1 MLNKKASHS
10 LLVCGFLCAV
20 TSCGGPGKSATS
32 GGPPPMPPPAVRVGT
47 VQVRNIPLYGDFIGQ
62 TDAKETVNIVPRVT
76 GFLEKVYF
84 TEGAP
89 IHKGQMLYQIEQASY
104 QASLESANAKLA
116 QDQASL
122 VRYDRDVARLEPL
135 VKEQAA
141 TQQDLDTAISGA
153 AQYRAAIKGD
163 QASIDTAQLNLSY
176 ALISSP
182 IDGIIGKLAVTR
194 GNLVSAGQSTALA
207 TISSFDPMYVYF
219 SAPEV
224 TYLAFRRSN
233 GNPDRPPPVSMEL
246 VLADGRP
253 FDHRG
258 KLDFADRT
266 VDSQTGTLT
275 LRAVFPNPNALLRPG
290 QFARVH
296 FVTGERRDAVLVPKE
311 AVTENLNSRSVL
323 TVDAANKANLKT
335 IKTDGEFENSFIV
348 HSGLSG
354 GETIVIEGAQKVRP
368 GSTVRPIDATAAQER

>member
-1 MLNKKASHS
+1 MSIKNISPT
-10 LLVCGFLCAV
+10 LLLSGLICAM
-20 TSCGGPGKSATS
+20 TSCGGAGQSATS
-32 GGPPPMPPPAVRVGT
+32 GPPPMPAPAVRVGR
-47 VQVRNIPLYGDFIGQ
+47 VQVKTIPLYGDFIGQ

-76 GFLEKVYF
+76 GFLETIYF

-89 IHKGQMLYQIEQASY
+89 VHKGQMLYQIEQASY

-122 VRYDRDVARLEPL
+122 IRYERDVARLEPL

-141 TQQDLDTAISGA
+141 TQQDLDSAISGA

-163 QASIDTAQLNLSY
+163 QASIDTAQLNLNY
-176 ALISSP
+176 ASISSP
-182 IDGIIGKLAVTR
+182 IDGIIGKLALTR

-233 GNPDRPPPVSMEL
+233 RNPDGPPPVSMEL
-246 VLADGRP
+246 TLADGRP

-296 FVTGERRDAVLVPKE
+296 FLTGERRNAVLVPKE
-311 AVTENLNSRSVL
+311 AVTDTLNSRSVL
-323 TVDAANKANLKT
+323 TVDSANKASLKT
-335 IKTDGEFENSFIV
+335 ITTDGEFENSFIV

-354 GETIVIEGAQKVRP
+354 GEAIIVEGAQKVRP
-368 GSTVRPIDATAAQER
+368 GSTVRPIDAPASREK